1 MKLNE
6 YISTERGNAAR
17 LATALGVGISYI
29 SQLASGHRAVSPA
42 RAVQIENV
50 TNGVVSRKELRDDWQ
65 SIWPEADKA
74 AA

>member
-6 YISTERGNAAR
+6 YISVERGNAAR
-17 LATALGVGISYI
+17 LATALGVGISYV

-42 RAVQIENV
+42 RAVQIETF

-65 SIWPEADKA
+65 QIWPEAGEA
-74 AA
+74 TA